1 MAFDIDLIPQ
11 EEREVQSEKKLV
23 KLGTVVSLALFFVV
37 AIASGIL
44 FYFSNSLK
52 NQALELDAGIN
63 KQRSGIKKLADIEI
77 SARNLDA
84 RTSTLKSI
92 YAQSRYYSRLLD
104 ELEKR
109 LPAEVVIE
117 SLGIGNG
124 NSVSISGTGADY
136 ISLAKFIS
144 TVSNQKFEG
153 AGAGLSSLF
162 TNVTL
167 NSVSLDQQTAKAKY
181 FMVVEVNP
189 TLLEKKND

>member
-1 MAFDIDLIPQ
+1 MC
-11 EEREVQSEKKLV
+11 KKL
-23 KLGTVVSLALFFVV
+23 
-37 AIASGIL
+37 
-44 FYFSNSLK
+44 
-52 NQALELDAGIN
+52 IN
-63 KQRSGIKKLADIEI
+63 KNFGITWTCPNGVRLDTLDEQLIRLMKKSGLYSLSVGIESGSDRI
-77 SARNLDA
+77 RRLMRKNLDA

-136 ISLAKFIS
+136 ISIAKFIS